1 MMVACFPYLLDL
13 LAVVDAVDELLAGQP
28 GVLQP
33 PPQEALPPGMRSRLN
48 PKP

>member
-13 LAVVDAVDELLAGQP
+13 LAVVDAVDELLAGRP

-33 PPQEALPPGMRSRLN
+33 PPQPQEALPPGKT
-48 PKP
+48 KP